1 MRRTQ
6 QLSNLRGLG
15 QTTPMATRS
24 SKWSLRALS
33 AWALGVA
40 VAMAWQMP
48 AASAGPKDAE
58 GQQAVTDAYNEFVEA
73 KYDKALNRL
82 NAALALCKGK
92 ACEPNIRAQ
101 ILVAIG
107 VVQGVGKKKLP
118 DAKAAFEKALTEDPK
133 VTLDKEWSTKELE
146 QAFGEART
154 AVAKPTRPPATKAQL
169 ASVATAQASFGSKDF
184 AGCMAALI
192 ADSEFA
198 AGKLM
203 LAKCEDGLGQLL
215 EARGDAELAVKFAQ
229 EEANAAVE
237 SDANAVLEQLKA
249 DTPTIT
255 LQIPSAWS
263 EIEVKVDGV
272 AVPKDKLKE
281 PIPHNPGKAT
291 IEAKGKRGKFPAA
304 FKTTEAFDRGEQITV
319 NVDQGGA
326 GGNNSAVFQC
336 MQAARSPADMQRCID
351 TGGQGRG
358 FTLKAGLE
366 TMFYSDNFNTTVVSP
381 AVFLSGE
388 NPTAGWGVGASFLVD
403 VVSAAS
409 PDIVATASRR
419 WNEVRYA
426 GTLSGDVK
434 IKTVRV
440 GLNGAVSIEPDY
452 TARSVG
458 LALSTDL
465 HSKMVTPTLAYNFGF
480 DILGKAQTPHEVFS
494 QDIYRHT
501 LDAGVS
507 LVINASTVVVVG
519 ATGEFVRGDT
529 SKPYRHIPMFSS
541 AVASQIPSGASPD
554 LIASNRL
561 PFAPL
566 EQLPTERDRFALFGR
581 ASKRFERSTVRG
593 DERVYIDTWGQWA
606 STTDARYYFD
616 LNDNIRLG
624 GHARFN
630 FQGPVSFWKRAY
642 TATPM
647 PDGTW
652 NIPQY
657 RTADRELGPMMGV
670 TAGANFRAS
679 FARVLALQLQ
689 VEGLY
694 NQYFDHIYVF
704 DRLGLFTAAT
714 IELEVD

>member
-1 MRRTQ
+1 
-6 QLSNLRGLG
+6 
-15 QTTPMATRS
+15 MAMVCQS
-24 SKWSLRALS
+24 P
-33 AWALGVA
+33 VA
-40 VAMAWQMP
+40 F
-48 AASAGPKDAE
+48 AGPKDAE

-82 NAALALCKGK
+82 NAALTLCKGK

-101 ILVAIG
+101 IHMAIG
-107 VVQGVGKKKLP
+107 VIQGVGKKKLP
-118 DAKAAFEKALTEDPK
+118 EAKAAFEKALTEDPK
-133 VTLDKEWSTKELE
+133 ATLDKEWSTKELE

-154 AVAKPTRPPATKAQL
+154 TITKPTRPPATKTQL
-169 ASVATAQASFGSKDF
+169 ASVATAQASFATKDF

-215 EARGDAELAVKFAQ
+215 EARGDAELAEKFAQ
-229 EEANAAVE
+229 EEGNAAVE
-237 SDANAVLEQLKA
+237 SDAKAVLEQLKA

-255 LQIPSAWS
+255 LQIPTAWS
-263 EIEVKVDGV
+263 EIEVKVDGI
-272 AVPKDKLKE
+272 AVPKDKLKD

-291 IEAKGKRGKFPAA
+291 IEAKGKRGKFPAV

-319 NVDQGGA
+319 NVDQGAA

-366 TMFYSDNFNTTVVSP
+366 TMFYSDSFNTTVVSP

-419 WNEVRYA
+419 WNEIRYA

-458 LALSTDL
+458 LSLSTDL

-507 LVINASTVVVVG
+507 LVIDATMVVVTGV
-519 ATGEFVRGDT
+519 TGEFVRGDT
-529 SKPYRHIPMFSS
+529 SKPYRHIPMFS
-541 AVASQIPSGASPD
+541 AAIADDLPAGATPELVAKS
-554 LIASNRL
+554 RL

-593 DERVYIDTWGQWA
+593 DERVYIDSWGQWA

-616 LNDNIRLG
+616 INDNMRLG

-630 FQGPVSFWKRAY
+630 VQGPVSFWKRAY
-642 TATPM
+642 TATPQA
-647 PDGTW
+647 DGSW
-652 NIPQY
+652 KIPEY
-657 RTADRELGPMMGV
+657 RTADRELGPLMGI

-714 IELEVD
+714 LELEVD

>member
-1 MRRTQ
+1 MRRTR
-6 QLSNLRGLG
+6 QLIDAL
-15 QTTPMATRS
+15 AT
-24 SKWSLRALS
+24 S
-33 AWALGVA
+33 ACAFGFAA
-40 VAMAWQMP
+40 VMFAHSAP
-48 AASAGPKDAE
+48 AFAGPKDAE

-82 NAALALCKGK
+82 NAALQACKGK
-92 ACEPNIRAQ
+92 ACEPDVRAK
-101 ILVAIG
+101 IYMAIG
-107 VVQGVGKKKLP
+107 VIQGAGKKKMS
-118 DAKAAFEKALTEDPK
+118 DAKSAFEKALAEDPK
-133 VTLDKEWSTKELE
+133 IMLEKEWSTKELE
-146 QAFGEART
+146 QVFGEARAT
-154 AVAKPTRPPATKAQL
+154 INKPTRPPASKAQL
-169 ASVATAQASFGSKDF
+169 ASVATAQASFASKDF

-215 EARGDAELAVKFAQ
+215 EAKNDAEIALKFAM
-229 EEANAAVE
+229 EEGNLPIENEAKGF
-237 SDANAVLEQLKA
+237 LEQLKV

-272 AVPKDKLKE
+272 LIPKDKLKE

-366 TMFYSDNFNTTVVSP
+366 TMFYTDNFNTTVVSP

-388 NPTAGWGVGASFLVD
+388 NPTACWSLGASFLVD

-426 GTLSGDVK
+426 GTLSGDIK
-434 IKTVRV
+434 IKTARV

-452 TARSVG
+452 VARSVG
-458 LALSTDL
+458 AALSTDL
-465 HSKMVTPTLAYNFGF
+465 HSKMVTPTLTYNFGF
-480 DILGKAQTPHEVFS
+480 DILSRAKTPLEVFR

-501 LDAGVS
+501 IDAGVS
-507 LVINASTVVVVG
+507 FVVNASTVVVAG
-519 ATGEFVRGDT
+519 ATAEFILGDT
-529 SKPYRHIPMFSS
+529 SKPYRHIPMFASS
-541 AVASQIPSGASPD
+541 IASQIPGGATPE
-554 LIASNRL
+554 LLAANRL

-566 EQLPTERDRFALFGR
+566 EQLPTERSRFALFGR
-581 ASKRFERSTVRG
+581 LSKRFDKATIRG
-593 DERVYIDTWGQWA
+593 DERLYIDSWGQMA
-606 STTDARYYFD
+606 STTDGRYYFD
-616 LNDNIRLG
+616 LNDNMRVGAHL
-624 GHARFN
+624 RFN
-630 FQGPVSFWKRAY
+630 VQGPVRFWKRAY
-642 TATPM
+642 TAEFVPTT
-647 PDGTW
+647 GAW
-652 NIPQY
+652 QIPQF
-657 RTADRELGPMMGV
+657 RTSDRELGPLIGV
-670 TAGANFRAS
+670 TAGANFRIA
-679 FARVLALQLQ
+679 FARILALQLQ
-689 VEGLY
+689 AEGLY
-694 NQYFDHIYVF
+694 NQYLDHIYVTN
-704 DRLGLFTAAT
+704 RLGLLTAAT
-714 IELEVD
+714 LELEVD